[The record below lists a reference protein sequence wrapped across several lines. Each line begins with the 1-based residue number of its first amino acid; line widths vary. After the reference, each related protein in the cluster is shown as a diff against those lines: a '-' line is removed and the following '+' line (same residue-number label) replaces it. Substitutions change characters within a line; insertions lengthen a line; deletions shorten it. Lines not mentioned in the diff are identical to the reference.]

1 MNPHDS
7 TDAQLAAAAF
17 AAAMREEPALQLDLA
32 AVERRGAVRLR
43 RRRTF
48 AVSGLAVA
56 VAAVTVGV
64 TIGVPRLTG
73 NQRPATTLTV
83 PDCATVLRSTDP
95 VYLSWKYDGDIPTT
109 PPLKSGETLV
119 DMTSAAQT
127 AGISAPSSE
136 QAPAWFTAD
145 KAASMSVALR
155 SGLPDGVTL
164 SPDVHNQQSDPLPFT
179 NDPSGT
185 ALLTR
190 AGSTAQ
196 LVIQSQRWDKTPPP
210 CTDQIVMRYTS
221 PDGTVVDVYAGTGQY
236 SYLGADAFHP
246 DGTWVNAYLQPADPL
261 DQHASLPLT
270 AQELAELAASPG
282 LSISG

>member
-1 MNPHDS
+1 MNPDDS
-7 TDAQLAAAAF
+7 ADAQLADAAF
-17 AAAMREEPALQLDLA
+17 AAAMREEPALHLDLA
-32 AVERRGAVRLR
+32 AIERRGAARLH
-43 RRRTF
+43 RRRTV

-73 NQRPATTLTV
+73 NQRPATTPTV
-83 PDCATVLRSTDP
+83 PGCTTVLRSTDP

-109 PPLKSGETLV
+109 PPLQSGETLV
-119 DMTSAAQT
+119 QMTSAAQS
-127 AGISAPSSE
+127 AGVPDPSAE
-136 QAPAWFTAD
+136 QAPAWFTVD
-145 KAASMSVALR
+145 KAASMSMALR
-155 SGLPDGVTL
+155 SGLPAGVTL
-164 SPDVHNQQSDPLPFT
+164 SPDVHDKRSDPLPFT
-179 NDPSGT
+179 NDPSGA

-190 AGSTAQ
+190 GGSTAR

-221 PDGTVVDVYAGTGQY
+221 PDGTVVDVYAGTGPY

-246 DGTWVNAYLQPADPL
+246 DGTWVNAYLQPPDPL
-261 DQHASLPLT
+261 DQHTSLPLT
-270 AQELAELAASPG
+270 AQQLAELAASPG